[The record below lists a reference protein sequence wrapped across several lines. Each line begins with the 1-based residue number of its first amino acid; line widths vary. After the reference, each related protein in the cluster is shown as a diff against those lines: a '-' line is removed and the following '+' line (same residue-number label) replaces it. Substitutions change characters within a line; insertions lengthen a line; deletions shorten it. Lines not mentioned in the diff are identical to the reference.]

1 MEAKALGDGK
11 LEGDR
16 RKSNHL
22 EQKMSELKKLLFNSD
37 EHILLEKELS
47 WGLRFWKLLI
57 L

>member
-1 MEAKALGDGK
+1 MWLFCLNPAWMEAKALGDGK

-47 WGLRFWKLLI
+47 
-57 L
+57 